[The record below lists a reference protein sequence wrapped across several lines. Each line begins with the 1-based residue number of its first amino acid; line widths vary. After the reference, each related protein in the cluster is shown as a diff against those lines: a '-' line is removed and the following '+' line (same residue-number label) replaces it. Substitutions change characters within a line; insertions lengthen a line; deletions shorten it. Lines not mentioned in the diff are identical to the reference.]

1 MYRSYPG
8 PPYMPRSRSHG
19 RDFTP
24 GPSSRDIIVTGRP
37 KTADTST
44 GSSDPHGHYTSYTTD
59 IGDTRETDNISRD
72 SGHSSAGTPE
82 FAKRGFLRDQE
93 YQVYR
98 RQRRQADS
106 VSLCDRG
113 QLSDNVSVRSLDIRQ
128 RHGDRL
134 IEDRRP
140 AIIPRKSLMIQ
151 NNQTHSRS
159 EGASLNGKGAFAEER
174 KTVTQARHLQQRGY
188 LVIALSVV
196 ICCSLLTCSS
206 YLRQRCDNLNMVTW
220 DLTSLKEDLRTK
232 VVGQENS
239 VRQIE
244 GKAMMSN

>member
-44 GSSDPHGHYTSYTTD
+44 GSSDPNGHYTSYTTD

-113 QLSDNVSVRSLDIRQ
+113 RGQRATEQEARTEAGGGGRGRQ
-128 RHGDRL
+128 HGPGL
-134 IEDRRP
+134 
-140 AIIPRKSLMIQ
+140 
-151 NNQTHSRS
+151 
-159 EGASLNGKGAFAEER
+159 
-174 KTVTQARHLQQRGY
+174 RGP
-188 LVIALSVV
+188 
-196 ICCSLLTCSS
+196 
-206 YLRQRCDNLNMVTW
+206 LRW
-220 DLTSLKEDLRTK
+220 
-232 VVGQENS
+232 
-239 VRQIE
+239 
-244 GKAMMSN
+244 